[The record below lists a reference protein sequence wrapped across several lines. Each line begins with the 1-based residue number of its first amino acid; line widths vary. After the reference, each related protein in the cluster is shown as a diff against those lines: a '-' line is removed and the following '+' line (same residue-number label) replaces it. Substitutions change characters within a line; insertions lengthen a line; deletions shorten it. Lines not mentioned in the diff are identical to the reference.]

1 MLIFPALVALPN
13 LSRMVQVTMA
23 MPHASIVTVAMP
35 PKAVVTLAMPPAA
48 LVLALLG
55 LSQEGTLVAA
65 ALPAL
70 SHGEGPV
77 VLPALSR
84 VRLEF
89 SHVICRP

>member
-1 MLIFPALVALPN
+1 M
-13 LSRMVQVTMA
+13 VTMA
-23 MPHASIVTVAMP
+23 VPHAPMVTM
-35 PKAVVTLAMPPAA
+35 AMPPAA

-55 LSQEGTLVAA
+55 LFQDGPLVAA